1 MIVIV
6 RREPEERADEVTESH
21 DKAWFVAEVVSLQ
34 PDGDGDASNRDGGD
48 MLAIWEMGNP
58 QGVATTGVN
67 HLYAWKG
74 EAWCRR
80 IQAGSSSSSWVP
92 KDMFLK
98 RSQHA
103 PKDSKTNRNW
113 EKVILT
119 IPLNSI
125 VDYGARAAMVQGD
138 HNKVKRAVLNAID
151 RNPNVLWKRPPSSR
165 KRKRQAQLS
174 DDNDESD

>member
-6 RREPEERADEVTESH
+6 RREPEREEVEPH

-34 PDGDGDASNRDGGD
+34 SGGAGDAFNGAMDED
-48 MLAIWEMGNP
+48 MLTIWEMGNP